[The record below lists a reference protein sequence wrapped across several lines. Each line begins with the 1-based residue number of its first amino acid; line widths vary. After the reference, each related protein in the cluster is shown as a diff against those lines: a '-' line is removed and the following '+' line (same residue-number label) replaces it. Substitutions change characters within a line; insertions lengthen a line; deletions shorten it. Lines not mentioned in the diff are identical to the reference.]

1 MAFNKKIK
9 YFLFLDELGLIK
21 DALCI
26 FETQKLHVYFQNGS
40 DYHLPLPFK
49 LKNCWK
55 LRDGIL
61 LERQIDYNNMKCSQ
75 SSQILFTLSNPLDDL
90 KPIICKSQS
99 SDGNPY

>member
-1 MAFNKKIK
+1 M
-9 YFLFLDELGLIK
+9 IK

-40 DYHLPLPFK
+40 DYHMPLPFK

-61 LERQIDYNNMKCSQ
+61 MERQIDYNTLRCNQ
-75 SSQILFTLSNPLDDL
+75 SSQILFTLSNPLDEL
-90 KPIICKSQS
+90 KPILCKSQD
-99 SDGNPY
+99 SDSKFYLNLFEFDKK